1 MDLFIFV
8 FENRRFDRPIKKLV
22 GMAAEELVERVVAGD
37 VTREAAAAA
46 PCPPPHLAQRGDRAG
61 EGYGE
66 RSVELADVDPELQCV
81 GRDDRQQLAAN

>member
-37 VTREAAAAA
+37 V
-46 PCPPPHLAQRGDRAG
+46 DR
-61 EGYGE
+61 
-66 RSVELADVDPELQCV
+66 
-81 GRDDRQQLAAN
+81 